1 MSVRP
6 RLVSLLLRLARVHR
20 GGERVVLPPRPHHKL
35 AARFGTIREVVSRAI
50 AALQRQG
57 LVVVERGCLHLT
69 KPALLKADLEASYR
83 AAAGG

>member
-6 RLVSLLLRLARVHR
+6 RLVSLLLRLVRVQR
-20 GGERVVLPPRPHHKL
+20 GGQRMVSPPRPHHGL
-35 AARFGTIREVVSRAI
+35 AVRIGTIREVVSRAI

-57 LVVVERGCLHLT
+57 LVVVERGCLRLT
-69 KPALLKADLEASYR
+69 KPALLKADLETSYR